1 MEIVN
6 KLEAIKY
13 MLNNKSYVPELS
25 TNKQDA
31 WLLYY
36 LRKKK
41 GKDKDEAYKIWLP
54 IYETVHE
61 KSSEG
66 EYLGIFWNKWKT
78 SASTVRLNKQNIATI
93 YQEEIDRI
101 NKCDVKATWQ
111 KQLLLFFSYI
121 SSNIFFYFSKGAA
134 FFCTECFQC
143 GNLLHHL

>member
-66 EYLGIFWNKWKT
+66 EYLGVFWNKWKS
-78 SASTVRLNKQNIATI
+78 SASSRSFREI
-93 YQEEIDRI
+93 YRKENERYYR
-101 NKCDVKATWQ
+101 KPF
-111 KQLLLFFSYI
+111 LLDDTRGDPKRDI
-121 SSNIFFYFSKGAA
+121 
-134 FFCTECFQC
+134 
-143 GNLLHHL
+143 